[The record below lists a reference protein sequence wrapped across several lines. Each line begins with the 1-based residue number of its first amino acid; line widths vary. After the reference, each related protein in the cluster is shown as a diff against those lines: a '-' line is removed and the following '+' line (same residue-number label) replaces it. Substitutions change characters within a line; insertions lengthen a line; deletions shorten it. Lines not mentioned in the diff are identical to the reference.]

1 MKIKEFIKRH
11 KLLAG
16 FGVALVVLL
25 TGTVFIITKPT
36 LKLHMFDGMLVWKYN
51 KGLKNEKFALYRN
64 DDEILFSNQTKYR
77 DNNSGDKS
85 SPNKIE
91 SIDLVYKEDS
101 IILSWKAPK
110 DNGNTN
116 VYKVVVR
123 DNEGKIKASSKE
135 LVAESISGIS
145 GYEIVFNGK
154 TYETVSTE
162 FAIDIND
169 VKEGTYDFKIVVKD
183 KAGNLSDEY
192 VETIEI
198 YRPYLDGNEIKI
210 NSNKKYSFKAYVNG
224 SAISVTDNKINKDEL
239 SDLTSPDKVA
249 NISVWNRGT
258 KASII
263 WDKVKD
269 NGTTHDV
276 EIIGTTV
283 NGDKAQGVSKI
294 KGNATGVKGYYYA
307 ITDSDDYI
315 LSLNDKF
322 TKETELLE
330 VELPYEK
337 NYLHIAAID
346 NRGNVSEVVVI
357 RIDNSINKDY
367 VIKKVGDR
375 VVVEDVNSE
384 EEVVDVEDGIEVENI
399 QTELEEEKNEA

>member
-162 FAIDIND
+162 FAIDISNI
-169 VKEGTYDFKIVVKD
+169 KEGAYDFKIVAKD
-183 KAGNLSDEY
+183 KAGNLSEEY
-192 VETIEI
+192 VENIEI

-210 NSNKKYSFKAYVNG
+210 NSDKKYSFKAYSNG
-224 SAISVTDNKINKDEL
+224 NSISVVNNKINKDEL

-249 NISVWNRGT
+249 NISVWNRGN
-258 KASII
+258 KASIV
-263 WDKVKD
+263 WDAVKD
-269 NGTTHDV
+269 NGTTHNV
-276 EIIGTTV
+276 EIVGSTV
-283 NGDKAQGVSKI
+283 SGDKAQGVSKI
-294 KGNATGVKGYYYA
+294 KGKASGVKGYYYA
-307 ITDSDDYI
+307 ITNSNDYI
-315 LSLNDKF
+315 LSTKDKF
-322 TKETELLE
+322 TEETELLE

-346 NRGNVSEVVVI
+346 NSGNVSEVVVK
-357 RIDNSINKDY
+357 RIDNSINESY

-375 VVVEDVNSE
+375 VIIEDTNKEEDVENE
-384 EEVVDVEDGIEVENI
+384 EEIENQEDAQIKV
-399 QTELEEEKNEA
+399 EEEKNEA